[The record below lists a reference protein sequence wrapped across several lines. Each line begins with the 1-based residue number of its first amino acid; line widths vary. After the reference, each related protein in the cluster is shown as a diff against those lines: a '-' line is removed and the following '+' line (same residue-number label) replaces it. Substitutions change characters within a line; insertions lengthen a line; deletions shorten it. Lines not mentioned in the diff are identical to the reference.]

1 MYSAGFSI
9 GIFIG
14 LTIFYFG
21 LKFFL
26 VDRKGPP
33 MYTGM
38 ITTALALTYIMG
50 VIGSQLGI
58 NISNTKEHCHG
69 VPQIVT
75 SMIYTIIPN
84 FFMLG
89 LIMVIL
95 KIFPGWKEPFS
106 NTIVDLDAKK
116 TLKIHF

>member
-1 MYSAGFSI
+1 MYS
-9 GIFIG
+9 
-14 LTIFYFG
+14 
-21 LKFFL
+21 
-26 VDRKGPP
+26 
-33 MYTGM
+33 GM
-38 ITTALALTYIMG
+38 IKTALALTYIMG

-89 LIMVIL
+89 LIMVVL
-95 KIFPGWKEPFS
+95 KIFPGWKSSTKGIKEFDKLPQNAKNYIKELERLIFS
-106 NTIVDLDAKK
+106 KEDKESSSPC
-116 TLKIHF
+116 